1 MIMTKQRYP
10 ASLMKQPLLR
20 RRLLGAGA
28 LVGAGT
34 ALAGCST
41 RLGRGRGQSPSP
53 SGAAG
58 KPRAGGTL
66 LTPVPNDPSDWD
78 MGYLG
83 RNTPNNLGQILAYD
97 TLLSA
102 KHGPDVRYEDLVLQP
117 ALAERWE
124 TPDAQ
129 TYTFHIRKGVTFAD
143 LPPVSGRELTAADI
157 KWTYEYW
164 SRSGQFRDK
173 NLPVAQYG
181 WFFEGMRT
189 IETPDSST
197 VVIRFDQPF
206 APFIN
211 YTGSYWNP
219 IVPRDIY
226 EHDGNLKS
234 RMVGTGPFQ
243 LDPSASQKGTRW
255 VFKKNPSYWDAGK
268 PYIDQVEWVIVP
280 DDSTTIAAFQS
291 KQVDILGATG
301 AALDFNTAKAIKAA
315 NPAAVMYP
323 YVTFGPLLFIYI
335 NNRAAPLNDRRVRQ
349 AISLATDPDEFINT
363 FAGGQGERTLAGA
376 FPDTFTQQEIKQLQ
390 SYDPAQAK
398 QLLSAAGYANGL
410 DLEFIFNPAYGQLHV
425 SGVQLFQAQMRKAG
439 INVTLKSMD
448 SVAVSNARAQGKYL
462 LTATPRTTA
471 LVGDVDSYAYA
482 NFHTG
487 SANNQSFVSDSKLD
501 ALLEAQRRELDQAK
515 RKDLVR
521 QAVRLI
527 VEEAYSIAIFRAT
540 SYQFWQPYLKGYA
553 PNFGTL
559 GVPQADSWLQK

>member
-1 MIMTKQRYP
+1 
-10 ASLMKQPLLR
+10 
-20 RRLLGAGA
+20 
-28 LVGAGT
+28 
-34 ALAGCST
+34 
-41 RLGRGRGQSPSP
+41 
-53 SGAAG
+53 
-58 KPRAGGTL
+58 
-66 LTPVPNDPSDWD
+66 

-83 RNTPNNLGQILAYD
+83 RNSPNNLGQILAYD
-97 TLLSA
+97 TLLAA
-102 KHGPDVRYEDLVLQP
+102 KHGTDVKYEDFVLQP

-124 TPDAQ
+124 TPDAL
-129 TYTFHIRKGVTFAD
+129 TYTFHIRRGVKFAN
-143 LPPVSGRELTAADI
+143 LAPVNGRELTADDI

-164 SRSGQFRDK
+164 SRLGQFKDK

-181 WFFEGMRT
+181 WFFEGMRS
-189 IETPDSST
+189 IEAPDPAT

-219 IVPRDIY
+219 IVPHDIY
-226 EHDGNLKS
+226 DQDGNLKN

-243 LDPSASQKGTRW
+243 LDTAASQKGARW
-255 VFKKNPSYWDAGK
+255 VFKKNSSYWNTGK
-268 PYIDQVEWVIVP
+268 PYIDEVEWVIVP
-280 DDSTTIAAFQS
+280 DDSTAAAAFQS
-291 KQVDILGATG
+291 KQVDIIGATG
-301 AALDFNTAKAIKAA
+301 TMLDFNAAKAVKAA

-335 NNRAAPLNDRRVRQ
+335 NNKAAPLNDARVRQ

-363 FAGGQGERTLAGA
+363 FAGGEGERTLAGA
-376 FPDTFTQQEIKQLQ
+376 FPDTYSQQEIRQLQ
-390 SYDPAQAK
+390 RYDIAQAK

-410 DLEFIFNPAYGQLHV
+410 DLEFIYNPAYGQLHV
-425 SGVQLFQAQMRKAG
+425 SGVQLFQAQLRKAG

-448 SVAVSNARAQGKYL
+448 SVAVSNARAQGKYS

-487 SANNQSFVSDSKLD
+487 SANNQSQVSDPKLD
-501 ALLEAQRRELDQAK
+501 AVLEAQRRELDQAK
-515 RKDLVR
+515 RKELVR
-521 QAVRLI
+521 QAVRTI
-527 VEEAYSIAIFRAT
+527 VEQAYSIAIFRAA

-559 GVPQADSWLQK
+559 GAPQADTWLEK